1 MPIAT
6 GNCATVQ
13 CLIRPIPAGAYA
25 LRTGLPGTAQATRR
39 TLMTLAFGYLAKKA
53 MLVRMRKRVC
63 TCIALPG
70 EGGVL
75 GEVKKESRGC

>member
-1 MPIAT
+1 
-6 GNCATVQ
+6 
-13 CLIRPIPAGAYA
+13 
-25 LRTGLPGTAQATRR
+25 
-39 TLMTLAFGYLAKKA
+39 MTLAFGYLAKKA